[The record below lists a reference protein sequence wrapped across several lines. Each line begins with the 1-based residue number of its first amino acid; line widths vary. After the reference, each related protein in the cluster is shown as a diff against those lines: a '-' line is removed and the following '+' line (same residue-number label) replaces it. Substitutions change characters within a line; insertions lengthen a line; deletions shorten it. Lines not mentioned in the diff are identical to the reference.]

1 MPKVKNL
8 NLKLKKIVKEFGEN
22 VLMTDGNII
31 FCKLCE
37 IKINS
42 DKKYNVQQH
51 IGKEKHKE
59 ALKKLEAAKH
69 NAVQPFIQQFCKSD
83 FNADLCSTLVAAN
96 IPLNKLNNEHFRS
109 FLSKYCNK
117 TIPNESTLR
126 KGYFDSCY
134 TNTIAK
140 IRDAVNGQKIWV
152 CIDETIDSVRRN
164 VANVIIGILKPQDVG
179 KTYLIH
185 TEYLEK
191 VSHSTIFKLFDK
203 SMHILWPNNV
213 NHEDILLFV
222 SDAAPYMKKAGRC
235 IQTLYPKA
243 LHVTCLTHALY
254 NVCEEVRA
262 HFPKVDRLIAE
273 MKKTFLKSVE
283 YYYTY
288 LNEIK
293 SAVEE
298 FSENAQCVNVV
309 KELIKD
315 QSLHSNLVY
324 ITTNFGFIPHAITQ
338 LEKRGETLAKSI
350 SMVLEAKQKL
360 EEANGEVAKLIL
372 EKCNRIFSKNNGW
385 TELQKVN
392 SIHNGSVLNVN
403 VEPYDSNDLVYMK
416 YAPITSVDVE
426 RSFSMYKNIL
436 APNRMSFNENNL
448 TKYMVVNSFFN
459 I

>member
-1 MPKVKNL
+1 MPKVKNE
-8 NLKLKKIVKEFGEN
+8 NLKLKKIVREFGEN

-37 IKINS
+37 VKINS

-51 IGKEKHKE
+51 IGREKHKE
-59 ALKKLEAAKH
+59 ALKKLEAEKH

-83 FNADLCSTLVAAN
+83 FNADLCSAFVAAN

-134 TNTIAK
+134 TNTITK

-179 KTYLIH
+179 KTYVIH
-185 TEYLEK
+185 TEYLDK
-191 VSHSTIFKLFDK
+191 VNHSTIFQLFDK

-243 LHVTCLTHALY
+243 LHVTCLAHALH

-273 MKKTFLKSVE
+273 MKKTFLKCPKRIAILNEKCPDIPNPPKPITTRWGTWITAVE
-283 YYYTY
+283 YYCTY

-298 FSENAQCVNVV
+298 FNENAQCVNVV

-324 ITTNFGFIPHAITQ
+324 ITTNFGFLPHAITQ
-338 LEKRGETLAKSI
+338 LEKRGIFYFLFFIFVSSI
-350 SMVLEAKQKL
+350 CCIY
-360 EEANGEVAKLIL
+360 IL
-372 EKCNRIFSKNNGW
+372 LFFRRNLGKKYRYCVRSK
-385 TELQKVN
+385 TKVR
-392 SIHNGSVLNVN
+392 GS
-403 VEPYDSNDLVYMK
+403 
-416 YAPITSVDVE
+416 
-426 RSFSMYKNIL
+426 
-436 APNRMSFNENNL
+436 
-448 TKYMVVNSFFN
+448 
-459 I
+459 